1 MADQEPKLLEGQCS
15 VDDRGQLTFCNT
27 FDFKGVKRFYMVE
40 NHSTQVIRAWHGHM
54 KESKVLFVVSGAAI
68 AAAVKLDDSKNP
80 GKDHPIHRFVLSS
93 KKPSLLYIP
102 AGFANGFR
110 FLEKGTKLMLFSSSS
125 LEESKNDDFRFPHDY
140 WGEEVWKVK
149 HR

>member
-15 VDDRGQLTFCNT
+15 ADDRGDLTFCNAL
-27 FDFKGVKRFYMVE
+27 DFRGIRRFYMVE
-40 NHSTQVIRAWHGHM
+40 NHSTHVIRAWHGHM
-54 KESKVLFVVSGAAI
+54 KESKVLFIVSGAAI
-68 AAAVKLDDSKNP
+68 VAAVKLDDAKNP
-80 GKDHPIHRFVLSS
+80 GKDHPIHRFVLSA
-93 KKPSLLYIP
+93 KKPALLCIP

-110 FLEKGTKLMLFSSSS
+110 FLEKGTKLMIFSSAS

-140 WGEEVWKVK
+140 WGGEVWQVQ